1 MYKRKDSWSFAYEY
15 FVTDNQFGDEDV
27 EFLQLQPNR
36 IRGNTAKVK
45 TNIFYYKFAPF
56 KEDSCLNFT
65 QEK

>member
-15 FVTDNQFGDEDV
+15 FVTDNQFRDEDV
-27 EFLQLQPNR
+27 ELLQLQPNR
-36 IRGNTAKVK
+36 IRRNTAKVK